1 MSFLT
6 LKSESQP
13 SGKSVNN
20 TDGANNFINHFND
33 PVVIRPGDTIELVS
47 CSINKPDVFVVT
59 PENNQFIFRR
69 GYGLGDLADPD
80 SLGERGTRF
89 AQHVVEIPV
98 GTYSG
103 DQLAT
108 TIQDQLERNT
118 LLLSFTDTWAVGYT
132 AAVPPAPAVFQIVLG
147 SAGLIAAT
155 VGTYEPSRQEALY
168 EELAPEKITDPLTDI
183 TELTNVNYTDPF
195 IATDIENGRSPI
207 ASKLNVNIGLQSTN
221 FLAPTNG
228 IQKARVKPVSICD
241 GFTIEEPPA
250 SRPFGRV
257 VTFDLPGLGTISNL
271 STTGNLNILFAG
283 AENDYTNGEAVYLA
297 FVSPDPFRPQ
307 RTGAGLYGIEY
318 VTATAVVDPIT
329 NLLTGLTRTGNP
341 QVGYKNTDL
350 FSVLKTG
357 GGSPSSPAVVS
368 VNNGVTG
375 ITEINGSF
383 YSDNVL
389 LGLIAITQ
397 IPLGADPTAF
407 GAQVFINSNVLGI
420 GELTAAEI
428 TPAESDVMSTTNG
441 VFSVGDL
448 FLVDE
453 SDQNGIIR
461 VASITPEPPKGDQ
474 FYFKNWNNDLGFDL
488 IAEPVPLSP
497 EAPAGWTHTVTLDEE
512 DWYLKVHEDAAFVM
526 SKNINNSIY
535 NGAGND
541 WYKAI
546 ADPVELAAG
555 KPFNTSC
562 SWQKVRFG
570 DDPAPSS
577 YTTIFL
583 TTDEG
588 ASTESVPLSFLK
600 TYPQVQLG
608 YCKMQMAGEQYAPVE
623 GGLKYEENY
632 EPYLYDLNLTFA
644 GDLDS
649 GVGGLKMT
657 VIQQYGADNNTSF
670 PDQGWSVPLALYE
683 DVFVPFANPFGFI
696 FGESEIEIHLQI
708 DNFFNPIMEVNFLN
722 AGVADTPAI
731 VILDEPEID
740 TYIPPNYRS
749 NLRELYY
756 PLSAIIF
763 YGEAYPFNIDAL
775 NVDNP
780 GGVYGQ
786 TRLSYIVQGYEPEVS
801 NWREENRGNMLW
813 EIANDLDGDFLGYS
827 NWNDDALQ
835 ALEPGFNVGNQPI
848 VLKFDKISPLDIQEP
863 DGVTVLPPTQ
873 ASGKIS
879 YFDASPGNPDRPWT
893 IWNPYLTNGIGPL
906 IGMPSFWQNPTP
918 TPVIGLNGTTNPLVA
933 PRQTI
938 QVEVPEFNIKS
949 WSGGSNDVGR
959 AVGVI
964 PAEQWDR
971 NTDLTNDTLY
981 YKSDYPKPVATNSQ
995 VTQPMYSLSC
1005 RLRDTEGKLIQD
1017 LKNPTTVTF
1026 MLKEGEESKQQRI
1039 MDNAMERVSAMKANN
1054 QENRISNANENM
1066 PRF

>member
-69 GYGLGDLADPD
+69 GYGLGDLADPA

-103 DQLAT
+103 DQLAA
-108 TIQDQLERNT
+108 TIKDQLERNT
-118 LLLSFTDTWAVGYT
+118 LLLAFTDTWAVSYT

-168 EELAPEKITDPLTDI
+168 EELAPVKITDPITDI

-195 IATDIENGRSPI
+195 IATDIEKGRSPN

-241 GFTIEEPPA
+241 GFSIEEPPP
-250 SRPFGRV
+250 SRPAGRV
-257 VTFDLPGLGTISNL
+257 VTFAVANLGTISSL
-271 STTGNLNILFAG
+271 SAGNITILDPG
-283 AENDYTNGEAVYLA
+283 SPGDYTNGENVFLEFAT
-297 FVSPDPFRPQ
+297 PDPQRPQ
-307 RTGAGLYGIEY
+307 YAVGTSLYGINY
-318 VTATAVVDPIT
+318 VTATANVNGAGV
-329 NLLTGLTRTGNP
+329 LTGLTRTGTP
-341 QVGYKNTDL
+341 QVGYQASDIFAVTKA
-350 FSVLKTG
+350 G
-357 GGSPSSPAVVS
+357 GTFATALVM
-368 VNNGVTG
+368 VNGPG
-375 ITEINGSF
+375 AIGEINGTG
-383 YSDNVL
+383 YVDNVL
-389 LGLIAITQ
+389 TGIKAITQ
-397 IPLGADPTAF
+397 IAGGEDPTAF
-407 GAQVFINSNVLGI
+407 GAEVFINIDPLSFGVL
-420 GELTAAEI
+420 TDAEI
-428 TPAESDVMSTTNG
+428 TPTESDIMSSSNG

-448 FLVDE
+448 FLVDGL
-453 SDQNGIIR
+453 DNNGVIR
-461 VASITPEPPKGDQ
+461 VASVTAAPPKGDQ

-497 EAPAGWTHTVTLDEE
+497 EPPTGWTHTVTLDEE

-526 SKNINNSIY
+526 SKNIDNSIY
-535 NGAGND
+535 DGAGNE

-546 ADPVELAAG
+546 ADPAELAAG

-562 SWQKVRFG
+562 SWQRVRFG
-570 DDPAPSS
+570 DDPAPAR

-608 YCKMQMAGEQYAPVE
+608 YCKMQMAGERMAGEDP
-623 GGLKYEENY
+623 EENY
-632 EPYLYDLNLTFA
+632 EAYFYDLNLTFA
-644 GDLDS
+644 GDLDG

-657 VIQQYGADNNTSF
+657 VIQQYGDDNNTSF
-670 PDQGWSVPLALYE
+670 PDAGWSVPLALYE
-683 DVFVPFANPFGFI
+683 DVFVPFANPFGFL

-708 DNFFNPIMEVNFLN
+708 NNFFNPVMEVNFLN

-749 NLRELYY
+749 NLREVYY

-763 YGEAYPFNIDAL
+763 YGEAYPFNIDEL

-801 NWREENRGNMLW
+801 NWREENRNNMLW
-813 EIANDLDGDFLGYS
+813 EIANDLDGELLGYS

-848 VLKFDKISPLDIQEP
+848 VMKFDKISPLDIQQP

-918 TPVIGLNGTTNPLVA
+918 TPVIGFNGTTNPLVA

-964 PAEQWDR
+964 PAEQWDK

-1054 QENRISNANENM
+1054 QETRISNANENM